1 MRRVYRSPTPQHTLW
16 CWPTYLCLRAKSCA
30 RSRRAVLSCGRTRSA
45 RTRRITCRSRLCWR
59 PWRARPTSRG
69 LRSCPMRGGD
79 CGQLRGAMTEFRSAA
94 EVGAGFHA
102 EVIAPL
108 LGDVGYAAG
117 LLGWGSD
124 VLGYDTARSMDHGW
138 GPRLVVLVDEADVAQ
153 VRQTID
159 AGLPDSYEGF
169 AVRFGWDSYE
179 PTHHVTVATLGDWL
193 RGWLGFDAS
202 QGIGIDD
209 WLVTP
214 QQQLLGVVA
223 GRVYADDGRL
233 APVRAA
239 LAWYPDQIWRWML
252 ACQWSRIAQE
262 EAFVQRTHEVGDEL
276 GSRVVTG
283 RLVRDLMRLALL
295 QSRTYAPYTKWLG
308 TAFARLGHPDGLD
321 GPWPTRWRPTRTR
334 IASGRSPRRTNWWPD
349 GTTRWGSPTSSTRC
363 PGRTSA

>member
-1 MRRVYRSPTPQHTLW
+1 
-16 CWPTYLCLRAKSCA
+16 
-30 RSRRAVLSCGRTRSA
+30 
-45 RTRRITCRSRLCWR
+45 
-59 PWRARPTSRG
+59 
-69 LRSCPMRGGD
+69 
-79 CGQLRGAMTEFRSAA
+79 MTEFRSAA

-321 GPWPTRWRPTRTR
+321 RALADAVAADSYADRERALATAYELVARRHNALGITDELDPAPRPYFSRPALVIGADRFVHACLATVTDQAVARHGLIGSIDQFADNTDVLSNPQ
-334 IASGRSPRRTNWWPD
+334 AYRRLVAVY
-349 GTTRWGSPTSSTRC
+349 R
-363 PGRTSA
+363 